1 MTAPLITTP
10 PASMTG
16 FARIEGAMDDLAWVW
31 EARCVNG
38 KGLGMRVRAPNFI
51 EGAEQIVRE
60 AAAERFKRGSLQVS
74 LNDERT
80 ATASAGRID
89 HAALSALLADIAKI
103 DIPAD
108 APIAP
113 ATLDGIL
120 QLRGII
126 VADEDVAA
134 SDDLKNAPL
143 FDIPALMDAL
153 DTARR
158 EEGARLTAVL
168 HAILDQIEGL
178 VEDAT
183 AFADQQSIALAE
195 RYRAALTALI
205 ADNAAIPEDRIIQEA
220 AALAV
225 KADAAEELE
234 RLKAH
239 VAQAR
244 DLLVGP
250 DAAGRR
256 LDFLAQEFNREANTL
271 ASKSA
276 DITLTRIAMELKAA
290 IDALKEQA
298 QNIEC
303 DLNALWSEQKRALCR
318 TNI

>member
-1 MTAPLITTP
+1 MTTT

-16 FARIEGAMDDLAWVW
+16 FARIAGSTDTLAWVW
-31 EARCVNG
+31 EVRCVNG
-38 KGLGMRVRAPNFI
+38 KGLDVRVRTPNFV
-51 EGAEQIVRE
+51 ESAEQIVRK
-60 AAAERFKRGSLQVS
+60 AAGERFKRGSLQVS
-74 LNDERT
+74 LNVERT
-80 ATASAGRID
+80 TATSAGRID
-89 HAALSALLADIAKI
+89 HAALNALLADIAKI
-103 DIPAD
+103 DVPPD

-126 VADEDVAA
+126 VVDEGSAADDGA
-134 SDDLKNAPL
+134 NTAPL
-143 FDIPALMDAL
+143 ADIPALLDAL

-168 HAILDQIEGL
+168 HGILDRIETL
-178 VEDAT
+178 ATDA
-183 AFADQQSIALAE
+183 AKLADRQPPALAE

-205 ADNAAIPEDRIIQEA
+205 ADNAAVPEDRIIQEA

-225 KADAAEELE
+225 KADVAEELE

-244 DLLVGP
+244 DLLASP
-250 DAAGRR
+250 EAAGRR

-271 ASKSA
+271 AAKSA
-276 DITLTRIAMELKAA
+276 DIALTRVAMELKAV

-298 QNIEC
+298 QNIE
-303 DLNALWSEQKRALCR
+303 
-318 TNI
+318 